1 MNNFRHGIMQ
11 QGLAYLNF
19 ENSFWYFHFS
29 PKDFSRYLKFKYS
42 MKVCNGDLNI
52 DIEQLVPQQDV
63 FIQWPSVIQKPNLEN
78 VSDS

>member
-1 MNNFRHGIMQ
+1 
-11 QGLAYLNF
+11 
-19 ENSFWYFHFS
+19 
-29 PKDFSRYLKFKYS
+29 

-52 DIEQLVPQQDV
+52 DIEQLVRQLDV